1 MLWFRVRLVPERVSG
16 EVPGVLGAA
25 ESRAVAAL
33 AVCPHR
39 DALRGSPAFGSTQA
53 HGSRARWGAVVGALE
68 WGLKKARP
76 EPGEEGERC
85 MRSGE

>member
-1 MLWFRVRLVPERVSG
+1 VDGTVVSELRV
-16 EVPGVLGAA
+16 A

-33 AVCPHR
+33 AVCPHW

-68 WGLKKARP
+68 WRLKKARP
-76 EPGEEGERC
+76 EPGEDGERC